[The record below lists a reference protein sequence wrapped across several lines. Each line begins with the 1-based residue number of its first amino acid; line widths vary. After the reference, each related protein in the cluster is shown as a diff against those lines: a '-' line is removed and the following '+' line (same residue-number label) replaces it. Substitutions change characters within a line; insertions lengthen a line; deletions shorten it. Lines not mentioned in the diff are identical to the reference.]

1 MNESCSESE
10 VKEDDDL
17 ESTRDPPRVPQVSN
31 NWFCTPVQYLVLQGE
46 KKKKK
51 RKRKSGKKLAV
62 ASTSEDNIDHK
73 NDLDDIDKTVRW
85 VEASD
90 PSSDPR

>member
-1 MNESCSESE
+1 MS
-10 VKEDDDL
+10 
-17 ESTRDPPRVPQVSN
+17 
-31 NWFCTPVQYLVLQGE
+31 QGE